1 MSLRRYA
8 DVSRILR
15 ISSSDLAK
23 RPTDWLEGALEALRG
38 ELDRRRA
45 EYGRYP
51 SMADGEVRSVMRG
64 NARMLSS
71 LSRYTERKRNAL
83 LGWLY
88 YYMRRG
94 NAIERAVERYRIRP
108 LRREGKTEEIIRI
121 LSRMHRW
128 NKRPSRKV
136 ARYVHDILI
145 ESRYADRWR
154 EYGRRIRET
163 AKSLPPLSH
172 ENMQKTILDLVE
184 LKSREERSIR
194 ASVNVLA
201 RVLPERY
208 PTWAPRFH
216 AYRREILD
224 NIRRLKEILR
234 RYVALERTIRRIEEK
249 IREIEELIKVTFEII
264 RTGISFYYIIT
275 GEHGSPTGVMQA
287 SFIVDAMYSPRTGIV
302 YVHPL
307 TLREL
312 EACKLFFVYSWYGN
326 FFGRSMVPT
335 DVEGFFVPEGVT
347 FGKDNT
353 AERVDRPHGAV
364 CIEIRRM
371 EIKHGDRRW
380 TPIRYRRVPLRKLKP
395 SEKERGLTVR
405 DVLGPAEEEILRKAQ
420 TTLTDFINEY
430 KNRPE
435 RDLTST
441 FYPEDATVIE
451 GAGEIWRLEVQWRG
465 SKVSNRGNRFGGG
478 GFIAQLPEEEQRRLG
493 VTFELTDEGALV
505 YKPTPE
511 EEEKM
516 IEDRRRRPEE
526 WKE

>member
-1 MSLRRYA
+1 MSLYRYT

-15 ISSSDLAK
+15 MNESELSKQS
-23 RPTDWLEGALEALRG
+23 TDWLENALETLRG
-38 ELDRRRA
+38 ELDRRRN
-45 EYGRYP
+45 EYNRYP
-51 SMADGEVRSVMRG
+51 SMTDSEVRSIMSS
-64 NARMLSS
+64 NASTLSS

-94 NAIERAVERYRIRP
+94 NAVERAVERYRIVP
-108 LRREGKTEEIIRI
+108 LRREGKTEEIIRL

-136 ARYVHDILI
+136 ASYVHDILI

-154 EYGRRIRET
+154 EYGRRVRE
-163 AKSLPPLSH
+163 ASESLPPLSS
-172 ENMQKTILDLVE
+172 ENIQEVILGLAE

-194 ASVNVLA
+194 ASTNVLA

-208 PTWAPRFH
+208 STWAPIFNS
-216 AYRREILD
+216 YRQEILG
-224 NIRRLKEILR
+224 NIKKLKETLG
-234 RYVALERTIRRIEEK
+234 RYVALRRLIEKIEEK
-249 IREIEELIKVTFEII
+249 IKKIEELIKVAFEII

-275 GEHGSPTGVMQA
+275 GEHGSPTGILQ
-287 SFIVDAMYSPRTGIV
+287 SSYEIDAMYSPRTGIV

-326 FFGRSMVPT
+326 FFGESTVPT
-335 DVEGFFVPEGVT
+335 DIKGFFVPEGVT

-353 AERVDRPHGAV
+353 AERVDRPLGAI
-364 CIEIRRM
+364 CLNIRRM
-371 EIKHGDRRW
+371 EIKHGDRRF
-380 TPIRYRRVPLRKLKP
+380 TPIRFRRVPLRRLKP
-395 SEKERGLTVR
+395 SEIERGLTIS
-405 DVLGPAEEEILRKAQ
+405 DVLGPGEEEILRKAQ
-420 TTLTDFINEY
+420 TTLTDFIEEY
-430 KNRPE
+430 RNRE
-435 RDLTST
+435 EEELESRL
-441 FYPEDATVIE
+441 YPEKATEIE
-451 GAGEIWRLEVQWRG
+451 DAGEIWRLETQWEG
-465 SKVSNRGNRFGGG
+465 KKTSIRGNLFGGG

-493 VTFELTDEGALV
+493 VTFELTDAGALI

-516 IEDRRRRPEE
+516 VEDKKRRIEE
-526 WKE
+526 W

>member
-15 ISSSDLAK
+15 MSSSDLAK
-23 RPTDWLEGALEALRG
+23 RPTDWLEGALEALSG

-45 EYGRYP
+45 EYDRYP
-51 SMADGEVRSVMRG
+51 SMADGEVRSIMRG

-234 RYVALERTIRRIEEK
+234 RYVALERTIGRIEEK

-451 GAGEIWRLEVQWRG
+451 GAGEIWRLEVQWR
-465 SKVSNRGNRFGGG
+465 
-478 GFIAQLPEEEQRRLG
+478 
-493 VTFELTDEGALV
+493 
-505 YKPTPE
+505 
-511 EEEKM
+511 
-516 IEDRRRRPEE
+516 
-526 WKE
+526 